1 MTKLEADIE
10 IVLQQLQLKLASQ
23 TWESRRRYFKQMLK
37 LAGNLNITEPCQAL
51 FDAFVAD
58 DSGSEE
64 RRSLHILCVKLLD
77 EATNTKAK
85 DECGIFYNE
94 PPLPDEATVQEFFRQ
109 QKFPLIK
116 NVDISYLIVKAGIEM
131 QYLSLSGSTMGQY
144 RHSWMDIHRYFISN
158 VIADYDRVLMQKF
171 IHEIS
176 LQRSSG
182 FMKEWKWKI
191 NRKAAFVLMEVAET
205 GFFHWSLIRGS
216 ITCRNPQIED
226 IRLQY
231 CNRLMQRNLS
241 RATIGLHDYVFR
253 KTVDFCEIN
262 SLEVLFRLS
271 SEQVQLTISKF
282 ASICCR
288 RSIATILP
296 ILRSMMGVLY
306 SEGWIERNLAGMV
319 MSGFVHRGS
328 VAAYISE
335 KDEVKLIAQL
345 ELEPKRSK
353 AIILLALRLG
363 LRDCDIC
370 NLTFHEID
378 WSHDRIRL
386 VQKKTGEPLVLP
398 LLPDVGNA
406 LMDYITNERPQRQ
419 DRYPYVFLRRLAP
432 YNKLST
438 VYLICSKLLTK
449 LKIRPENGTGRGV
462 HLFRYSLVHKLLA
475 AKVPH
480 QVITDTLGHSS
491 KESDKPYLSMEESM
505 LKMCAL
511 DLSVIG
517 GISWKVIDNE

>member
-1 MTKLEADIE
+1 MTKLEVDIKT
-10 IVLQQLQLKLASQ
+10 VLQQLRSKLANE
-23 TWESRRRYFKQMLK
+23 TWESRRRYFNQMLE
-37 LAGNLNITEPCQAL
+37 LACILNITEPCQTL
-51 FDAFVAD
+51 YDAFIAD
-58 DSGSEE
+58 DNGSEE
-64 RRSLHILCVKLLD
+64 RRSLHIHCVKLLD
-77 EATNTKAK
+77 EAANTKAK
-85 DECGIFYNE
+85 DKRGIFYNE
-94 PPLPDEATVQEFFRQ
+94 IPLPDEAAVQEFFMQ
-109 QKFPLIK
+109 QQFPLIK
-116 NVDISYLIVKAGIEM
+116 NVDISYLIVKSEIEM
-131 QYLSLSGSTMGQY
+131 QYLSLSCSTMGQY

-158 VIADYDRVLMQKF
+158 GIADYDRVLMQKF

-205 GFFHWSLIRGS
+205 GFFHWSLMRGS
-216 ITCRNPQIED
+216 ITCSNPQIED
-226 IRLQY
+226 IRLKY

-241 RATIGLHDYVFR
+241 SATIGLHDYIFR
-253 KTVDFCEIN
+253 RTIGFCDIS
-262 SLEVLFRLS
+262 SLEDLFRLS
-271 SEQVQLTISKF
+271 PKQIQLAIDKF
-282 ASICCR
+282 ANICCR

-296 ILRSMMGVLY
+296 ILRSMIGVFY
-306 SEGWIERNLAGMV
+306 SEGWIEKNLAGMV

-328 VAAYISE
+328 VAAYISG

-378 WSHDRIRL
+378 WPHDRIRL
-386 VQKKTGEPLVLP
+386 AQKKTGEPLVLP

-419 DRYPYVFLRRLAP
+419 DRYPYVFLRRQAP
-432 YNKLST
+432 YNKLSA
-438 VYLICSKLLTK
+438 VYMICSKLLTK
-449 LKIRPENGTGRGV
+449 LKIRPENGTGSGV

-480 QVITDTLGHSS
+480 QVITDTLGHTSR
-491 KESDKPYLSMEESM
+491 ESDKPYLSMEESM

>member
-1 MTKLEADIE
+1 MTKLEVDIE
-10 IVLQQLQLKLASQ
+10 IVLQQLKAVLANE
-23 TWESRRRYFKQMLK
+23 TWESRRRYFNQMLE
-37 LAGNLNITEPCQAL
+37 LACILNITEPCQTL
-51 FDAFVAD
+51 YDAFIED
-58 DSGSEE
+58 DNDSKE
-64 RRSLHILCVKLLD
+64 RHSVHIRCVKLLD
-77 EATNTKAK
+77 IVANTKAK
-85 DECGIFYNE
+85 DEYGNFFNE
-94 PPLPDEATVQEFFRQ
+94 LPIPDEADVQEFFSKQ
-109 QKFPLIK
+109 SYPLIN
-116 NVDISYLIVKAGIEM
+116 NVNIDYLIIKAEIEM
-131 QYLSLSGSTMGQY
+131 QHLFLSCSTIGQY

-158 VIADYDRVLMQKF
+158 GIADYDRVLIQKF
-171 IHEIS
+171 VQEIS
-176 LQRSSG
+176 QQRSSG

-226 IRLQY
+226 IRLKY

-241 RATIGLHDYVFR
+241 SATIGLHDYVFR
-253 KTVDFCEIN
+253 KTVGFCEIN

-296 ILRSMMGVLY
+296 ILRSMIGVFY
-306 SEGWIERNLAGMV
+306 TEGWIERDLAGVV

-328 VAAYISE
+328 VAAYISG

-406 LMDYITNERPQRQ
+406 LMDYITTERPQHQ
-419 DRYPYVFLRRLAP
+419 DYYPYVFLRRLAP

-438 VYLICSKLLTK
+438 VYFICSNLLTK

-491 KESDKPYLSMEESM
+491 KESDKPYLSMEDEM
-505 LKMCAL
+505 LKLCAL

-517 GISWKVIDNE
+517 GISWKVIANE